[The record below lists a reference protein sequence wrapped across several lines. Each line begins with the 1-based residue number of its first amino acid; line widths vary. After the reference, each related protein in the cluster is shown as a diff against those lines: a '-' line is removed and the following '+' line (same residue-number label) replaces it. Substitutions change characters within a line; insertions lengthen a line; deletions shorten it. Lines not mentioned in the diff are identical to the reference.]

1 MTLPLLSR
9 KSPAF
14 QRTLLA
20 LALAAASASAS
31 ALPSF
36 TWDPSKA
43 GLNGD
48 AFVADNL
55 LISNY
60 STINFTGANTF
71 TEEGYLAISAAQL
84 GGAAVL
90 PDGLNSDYGMY
101 IKFSGTGT
109 ISSGNP
115 ADVITS
121 GTLTSLNYTL
131 YGFNGTAAY
140 SYSGGA
146 WQESATGEVA
156 LASGTLSWG
165 TVATIPSGNG
175 STFNPSANAGLNI
188 NWLVDGFSTPS
199 YMLGLTSFSNTT
211 SQVTVTPTGFVIS
224 QGGGSINFASPV
236 PEPASYAMLISGL
249 AAVGFVARRRNRRGE
264 K

>member
-36 TWDPSKA
+36 TWDPSLA
-43 GLNGD
+43 GLNGS
-48 AFVADNL
+48 AFTADNL

-60 STINFTGANTF
+60 STINFTSATTF

-84 GGAAVL
+84 GGNAVL
-90 PDGLNSDYGMY
+90 PEGLNSDYGLY
-101 IKFSGTGT
+101 IKFSGAGT
-109 ISSGNP
+109 ISAGDPGS
-115 ADVITS
+115 VITS

-131 YGFNGTAAY
+131 YGYNGTATYA
-140 SYSGGA
+140 YSGGA
-146 WQESATGEVA
+146 WTESAAGEVA
-156 LASGTLSWG
+156 LASGSLQWG

-175 STFNPSANAGLNI
+175 TTFNPSANAGLNI
-188 NWLVDGFSTPS
+188 DWLVSGFSSPT
-199 YMLGLTSFSNTT
+199 YALGLTSFSNTT

-249 AAVGFVARRRNRRGE
+249 AAVGFVARRRRRGE

>member
-43 GLNGD
+43 GLAGE
-48 AFVADNL
+48 AFTADNL

-60 STINFTGANTF
+60 SKITFGNDGTF
-71 TEEGYLAISAAQL
+71 TESGYLAVSAAQL
-84 GGAAVL
+84 GGASVL
-90 PDGLNSDYGMY
+90 PAGLNSTYGMY
-101 IKFSGTGT
+101 IKFDGTGT
-109 ISSGNP
+109 ISAGDPSTTVTLGQ
-115 ADVITS
+115 
-121 GTLTSLNYTL
+121 LTSLSYTL
-131 YGFNGTAAY
+131 YGFNGTS
-140 SYSGGA
+140 SYTYDGTQ
-146 WQESATGEVA
+146 WNESATGEVA
-156 LASGTLSWG
+156 LASGTLNWG
-165 TVATIPSGNG
+165 NVATVPAGNG
-175 STFNPSANAGLNI
+175 SFNPSANAGLNI
-188 NWLVDGFSTPS
+188 DWLVGGFSSPT
-199 YMLGLTSFSNTT
+199 YQLGLTSFSNTT
-211 SQVTVTPTGFVIS
+211 SQVTVTSNGFVIS

-249 AAVGFVARRRNRRGE
+249 AAVGFVARRRNRGE

>member
-14 QRTLLA
+14 QHTLLA

-36 TWDPSKA
+36 TWDPSTA
-43 GLNGD
+43 GLNGS
-48 AFVADNL
+48 AFTADNL

-60 STINFTGANTF
+60 STINFTGGNTF

-84 GGAAVL
+84 GGTSVL
-90 PDGLNSDYGMY
+90 PAGLNSEYGLY
-101 IKFSGTGT
+101 IKFSGAGT

-121 GTLTSLNYTL
+121 GELTSLNYTL
-131 YGFNGTAAY
+131 YGFNGTSTY
-140 SYSGGA
+140 NYVGGTWTETA
-146 WQESATGEVA
+146 SGEVA
-156 LASGTLSWG
+156 LASGSLSWG
-165 TVATIPSGNG
+165 NVATIPSGDG

-188 NWLVDGFSTPS
+188 NWLVDGFSSPT
-199 YMLGLTSFSNTT
+199 YLLGLTSFSNTT
-211 SQVTVTPTGFVIS
+211 SQVTVTDTGFVIS

-249 AAVGFVARRRNRRGE
+249 AAVGFVARRRNRNSE

>member
-43 GLNGD
+43 GLAGD
-48 AFVADNL
+48 AFTADNL

-71 TEEGYLAISAAQL
+71 TEEGYLAVSAAQL
-84 GGAAVL
+84 GGTSVL
-90 PDGLNSDYGMY
+90 PAGLNSDYGMY

-109 ISSGNP
+109 ISSGDP
-115 ADVITS
+115 ATTVTL
-121 GTLTSLNYTL
+121 GQLTSLTYTL
-131 YGFNGTAAY
+131 YGFNGTSNY
-140 SYSGGA
+140 TFDGTQWS
-146 WQESATGEVA
+146 ESATGEVA
-156 LASGTLSWG
+156 LASGNLNWG
-165 TVATIPSGNG
+165 NVATVPAGNG
-175 STFNPSANAGLNI
+175 SFNPSANAGLNI
-188 NWLVDGFSTPS
+188 NWLVDGFSSPT
-199 YMLGLTSFSNTT
+199 YLLGLTSFSNTT

-249 AAVGFVARRRNRRGE
+249 AAVGFVARRRNRGE